1 MRKDNDDAQMQRL
14 VNEIAELLVTHH
26 GGSLSE
32 AELDRGIEH
41 LQQAVELART
51 SHADQ
56 VRKSGEPYFFHPLRV
71 AHLAARHWMG
81 FASINAALLH
91 DVVEDTPVTL
101 EEVSKTFGAEVALL
115 VNGLTKVDDD
125 NLSRES
131 LKEKTY
137 RKQTLLAI
145 EDIRVLCLKLWDRLD
160 NLRTIGALKP
170 EKQVLIAEETRA
182 VYVPLAKHLGMGV
195 VAEELE
201 ALSLQVLYPR
211 RAARYHRV
219 LEEIKRQ
226 SESSLRH
233 IRSEIMAEFNRN
245 HLNAV
250 LNDHWRTFS
259 LEGAMRMTRG
269 VASLYSLSVLVD
281 STMDAYIALGL
292 LHRLYQPITGKLRD
306 HLNTPS
312 QHGYQ
317 AIKTTV
323 QCGEHRLRVQITT
336 HKLSR
341 FNQSGVLAPGFE
353 FSKENFADLMR
364 SLQEGESVFD
374 TERLRLASASI
385 RVYTPLGQPWVLPEG
400 SSVLDFAFSIHE
412 DLGLHAFR
420 ARVNGQTCLLKQRLM
435 DGDQVKIE
443 TTEDPVVLP
452 RWLDWAVT
460 PRARNSIR
468 RYLRNEVKR
477 KRENSKN
484 NKNREEPN

>member
-1 MRKDNDDAQMQRL
+1 MSRKNDEARMQRL
-14 VNEIAELLVTHH
+14 INEIAELLVTHH
-26 GGSLSE
+26 GGSL
-32 AELDRGIEH
+32 AEETLDRGIEH
-41 LQQAVELART
+41 LQQAVQLART
-51 SHADQ
+51 SHARQ

-81 FASINAALLH
+81 FPSIIAALLH

-101 EEVSKTFGAEVALL
+101 SEVRKTFGAEVALL

-125 NLSRES
+125 NLSREA
-131 LKEKTY
+131 LKKETY
-137 RKQTLLAI
+137 RKTTLLAI
-145 EDIRVLCLKLWDRLD
+145 EDIRVVCLKLWDRLD
-160 NLRTIGALKP
+160 NLRTISALKP
-170 EKQVLIAEETRA
+170 EKQILIAEETRTI
-182 VYVPLAKHLGMGV
+182 YVPLAKHLGMGEV
-195 VAEELE
+195 GEELE

-211 RAARYHRV
+211 RASRYQRV
-219 LEEIKRQ
+219 LDEIRRQ
-226 SESSLRH
+226 SEGSLRH
-233 IRSEIMAEFNRN
+233 IRAEIVSEFSRN

-259 LEGAMRMTRG
+259 LEAAMRMTRG
-269 VASLYSLSVLVD
+269 VASLYSLNVLVD

-306 HLNTPS
+306 HLSTPS

-323 QCGEHRLRVQITT
+323 QCGEYRLRIQITT
-336 HKLSR
+336 HKLAR

-353 FSKENFADLMR
+353 FSKANFAELMH

-385 RVYTPLGQPWVLPEG
+385 RVYTPQGQPWVLPEG

-443 TTEDPVVLP
+443 TTEDPGVLP

-477 KRENSKN
+477 KRKKMKNQEENS
-484 NKNREEPN
+484 

>member
-1 MRKDNDDAQMQRL
+1 MGKKKDDAQMQRL
-14 VNEIAELLVTHH
+14 INEIAELLVTHH

-41 LQQAVELART
+41 LQLAVHLART
-51 SHADQ
+51 SHALQ

-81 FASINAALLH
+81 FPSIIASLLH

-101 EEVSKTFGAEVALL
+101 EDVRKTFGAEVALL
-115 VNGLTKVDDD
+115 VNGLTKVADDHS
-125 NLSRES
+125 SRKAQ
-131 LKEKTY
+131 KEETY

-145 EDIRVLCLKLWDRLD
+145 EDIRVVCLKLWDRLD
-160 NLRTIGALKP
+160 NVRTIGALKP
-170 EKQVLIAEETRA
+170 EKQILIAEETRA
-182 VYVPLAKHLGMGV
+182 VYVPLARHLGMGA

-211 RAARYHRV
+211 RAARYQRILSEV
-219 LEEIKRQ
+219 KRQ
-226 SESSLRH
+226 SESSIRQ
-233 IRSEIMAEFNRN
+233 IRSEIMSEFSRN

-250 LNDHWRTFS
+250 LNDYWRTFS
-259 LEGAMRMTRG
+259 LEAAMQMTRG
-269 VASLYSLSVLVD
+269 VASLYSLNVLVD

-292 LHRLYQPITGKLRD
+292 VHRLYQPITGKLRD
-306 HLNTPS
+306 HLSAPS

-323 QCGEHRLRVQITT
+323 QCGENRLRVQITT
-336 HKLSR
+336 HKLAR

-353 FSKENFADLMR
+353 FSKDNFAELMR

-420 ARVNGQTCLLKQRLM
+420 ARVNGQTRLLKQRLM

-443 TTEDPVVLP
+443 TVDTPAVLP

-468 RYLRNEVKR
+468 RYLRNEVKH
-477 KRENSKN
+477 KRSKD
-484 NKNREEPN
+484 KNRKEQS